1 MKREGIIDYHL
12 LATFRILNMEALTRA
27 AREHS

>member
-1 MKREGIIDYHL
+1 MKREGIIDYH